1 MPIKQEVC
9 DEDEDEGEDGE
20 KSSGVPVSAANSAAM
35 QWPGAHKVTN
45 LTVIYCRVPARWGLQ
60 QTHPGLWTATIK
72 TRVRVHSQVD

>member
-20 KSSGVPVSAANSAAM
+20 KSSGVPVSAADGAAM

-45 LTVIYCRVPARWGLQ
+45 MTTYISFHTSTDTDLNRYAWMVEGMNKSYWREL
-60 QTHPGLWTATIK
+60 
-72 TRVRVHSQVD
+72 D